1 MTGESV
7 FLIVEIVKILT
18 LKKHLKKTFK
28 KYSKITVQKYLKN
41 ISQEKFELMDTQT
54 INYRKVAL
62 NTDKTVSALTC

>member
-1 MTGESV
+1 MSHDWRKRIFNCRNCENFDS
-7 FLIVEIVKILT
+7 KKT
-18 LKKHLKKTFK
+18 LKNNVQ
-28 KYSKITVQKYLKN
+28 KITVQKYLKN